1 MRTVTLA
8 LLLLALGASAAS
20 GQGSLSTQGF
30 GYPPGQLSSRT
41 AATGGALAEIDPLSP
56 VNPASL
62 LTWGRS
68 GLYVQYS
75 PEYRRVD
82 SPEGENKTTTVRF
95 PLVEG
100 ALSVGERTTFGL
112 SASTFLDRSWQTERT
127 GFDHVG
133 ADSVQFSETFRSTGA
148 VNDIRLAGAYLISP
162 AILVGLGGHVFTGE
176 NRLQV
181 SRTFTDTT
189 FASFSE
195 FSTIS
200 YSGTG
205 VSGGVQWRPG
215 NTLVFSMSG
224 RVGGTVKSFRNDT
237 TLSSAKIPKR
247 FGAGVSFGGISGLL
261 LAANVD
267 WEGWSSLNAL
277 GAGDVRASDSWDY
290 GVGIEGQGPR
300 ILRASLPVRL
310 GFRRRT
316 LPNGVTGSEV
326 KENTFSLG
334 TGFVLARGH
343 SRADFTIQRANRSA
357 SGGLSEHAWI
367 LNFGFLVRP

>member
-8 LLLLALGASAAS
+8 LLLLALGAPAAWA
-20 GQGSLSTQGF
+20 QGSLSTQGF

-41 AATGGALAEIDPLSP
+41 AATGGALAEIDPLTP

-62 LTWGRS
+62 VTWGSS
-68 GLYVQYS
+68 GIYVQYS
-75 PEYRRVD
+75 PEYRRID
-82 SPEGENKTTTVRF
+82 SPEGEDKTTTVRF
-95 PLVEG
+95 PVVEG
-100 ALSVGERTTFGL
+100 ALSVGGRTTFGI
-112 SASTFLDRSWQTERT
+112 SASTFLDRTWETVRT

-133 ADSVQFSETFRSTGA
+133 VDSVQFSETFRSTGA
-148 VNDIRLAGAYLISP
+148 VNDIRLAAVHVISP

-195 FSTIS
+195 LSTIS

-215 NTLVFSMSG
+215 NTFGLSLSG
-224 RVGGTVKSFRNDT
+224 RVGGTVKTVRNDT

-267 WEGWSSLNAL
+267 WEGWSSLNSL
-277 GAGDVRASDSWDY
+277 GESDLRARDSWDY
-290 GVGIEGQGPR
+290 GVGLEGRGPTM
-300 ILRASLPVRL
+300 LGATLPVRL

-316 LPNGVTGSEV
+316 LPFGVGSSEV

-334 TGFVLARGH
+334 TGLLLAKAR
-343 SRADFTIQRANRSA
+343 SRVDFTLQRANRNA

-367 LNFGFLVRP
+367 LNFGILVRP